1 MSSLY
6 LMPFLVAVF
15 FIHHCQL
22 ITGFF
27 VLRRA
32 ECGYAGCNLGKQ
44 DFLNVHLIPHTH
56 DDVGWLKTVDQY
68 YYGAEN
74 HIQKAGVQY
83 ILDSVIQALAA
94 DPQRRFT
101 YVEMAFFT
109 RWWRTQSWS
118 TKQIVMHLVK
128 TGRLQ
133 FALGA
138 WSMADEATVFY
149 GDAIDQLTRGHDLLK
164 RLFGECGIPRVS
176 WQIDPFGHARD
187 HAEIFRDSGL
197 DAVFFQRMDFREK
210 LARRAS
216 KSLEVLWDTG
226 VERNASSP
234 GLFTSMFYDS
244 YCYPATFCFDDKCFD
259 SPIRDNPEMAGYN
272 VNERVDQFL
281 HYVEQVR
288 SAFATN
294 HIMVLM
300 GCDFTY
306 ENANVNFKNTDKLIK
321 YVNLRQLK
329 GSKVNLLYSTPQCYT
344 KAVNQE
350 FQKKKIIERRGGDFF
365 PYASGPN
372 SYWTGFYTSRPALK
386 GFIRKA
392 STLLTMCEQVN
403 VFSNRIANFR
413 LHASKD
419 PRESLVDRLR
429 QAMGV
434 MQHHDA
440 VTGTEKQHVADD
452 YALTLS
458 QASAACQS
466 VITEALMDLLP
477 NLSEFTGDH
486 SPVFCD
492 LLNVSLCSATEGWKP
507 YLNGTGHGGVYIFL
521 YNPVAW
527 SLWHS
532 WLRIP
537 LYIANEDRNNVKVII
552 RDLRDPEGPLLPYQ
566 ILPISERTMEI
577 PERRLFGNQ
586 TNVELTFNPAS
597 TGHPAVPAGFTTFY
611 LALEKKRQNVRSSR
625 ASKRISCAET
635 TMVSQTTRLRL
646 ELTNHSIP
654 LLVHAEHM
662 ASGMRL
668 TLMIEMLYY
677 FGETGGSQASG
688 AYVFLPKAR
697 DMLQRF
703 GKPTY
708 QYYRGECLE
717 EVHLHYSS
725 WASLIVRLFS
735 DGQLETEWTAGPI
748 PDGWFQFSREL
759 IIRYTI
765 QGEGIMPKTSGEFF
779 TDSAGRR
786 LIRRIRNQRPDWNT
800 SFVFQEKQ
808 PVAGNY
814 YPIVNRIMLKG
825 SPPGGRTGDYLDS
838 RPAMGFAVYT
848 DRAQGG
854 SSLRDAQV
862 ELMIHRRLVR
872 DDGYGV
878 GEALAEQGADRRG
891 RQI

>member
-1 MSSLY
+1 MLFCCLLFNSDAL
-6 LMPFLVAVF
+6 
-15 FIHHCQL
+15 FIS
-22 ITGFF
+22 
-27 VLRRA
+27 R
-32 ECGYAGCNLGKQ
+32 
-44 DFLNVHLIPHTH
+44 
-56 DDVGWLKTVDQY
+56 
-68 YYGAEN
+68 
-74 HIQKAGVQY
+74 
-83 ILDSVIQALAA
+83 
-94 DPQRRFT
+94 
-101 YVEMAFFT
+101 
-109 RWWRTQSWS
+109 
-118 TKQIVMHLVK
+118 
-128 TGRLQ
+128 
-133 FALGA
+133 
-138 WSMADEATVFY
+138 
-149 GDAIDQLTRGHDLLK
+149 
-164 RLFGECGIPRVS
+164 
-176 WQIDPFGHARD
+176 
-187 HAEIFRDSGL
+187 
-197 DAVFFQRMDFREK
+197 
-210 LARRAS
+210 
-216 KSLEVLWDTG
+216 
-226 VERNASSP
+226 
-234 GLFTSMFYDS
+234 
-244 YCYPATFCFDDKCFD
+244 
-259 SPIRDNPEMAGYN
+259 
-272 VNERVDQFL
+272 
-281 HYVEQVR
+281 YVEQVR

-344 KAVNQE
+344 KAVNQA
-350 FQKKKIIERRGGDFF
+350 FQKKRTIERRGGDFF

-413 LHASKD
+413 RQASKD

-452 YALTLS
+452 YAMTLS
-458 QASAACQS
+458 QASAACQG

-486 SPVFCD
+486 LPVFCD
-492 LLNVSLCSATEGWKP
+492 LLNISLCSATDGWKP
-507 YLNGTGHGGVYIFL
+507 YLNGTGQGGVYLFL

-537 LYIANEDRNNVKVII
+537 LYIADEDMNSVKVII
-552 RDLRDPEGPLLPYQ
+552 RDLRDPEGPMIPYQ

-577 PERRLFGNQ
+577 PERRLFANQ
-586 TNVELTFNPAS
+586 TNVELIFNPAS

-611 LALEKKRQNVRSSR
+611 LALEKRRQNVRS
-625 ASKRISCAET
+625 AKTPKRTSCAET

-668 TLMIEMLYY
+668 TLMVEMLYY
-677 FGETGGSQASG
+677 FGETSGSQPSG

-708 QYYRGECLE
+708 Q
-717 EVHLHYSS
+717 
-725 WASLIVRLFS
+725 
-735 DGQLETEWTAGPI
+735 
-748 PDGWFQFSREL
+748 
-759 IIRYTI
+759 
-765 QGEGIMPKTSGEFF
+765 
-779 TDSAGRR
+779 
-786 LIRRIRNQRPDWNT
+786 
-800 SFVFQEKQ
+800 
-808 PVAGNY
+808 
-814 YPIVNRIMLKG
+814 
-825 SPPGGRTGDYLDS
+825 
-838 RPAMGFAVYT
+838 
-848 DRAQGG
+848 
-854 SSLRDAQV
+854 
-862 ELMIHRRLVR
+862 
-872 DDGYGV
+872 
-878 GEALAEQGADRRG
+878 
-891 RQI
+891 